1 MLFSVNFSLNVINC
15 ASPFTSKTTFVM
27 DDNFSFATYLTE
39 SSFVLNVSKAA
50 TEACATCAAIDPNG
64 HAFSRHKSLLRMM
77 YCVKTSSLFSSSSF
91 VVVVVVVADVD
102 IFLKVLFFR
111 EYLLKLSLN
120 EAGFDIDDALRVKVC
135 RLEKTKDDDEKK
147 LLATTTVDFESIYR
161 VVF

>member
-15 ASPFTSKTTFVM
+15 ASPFTSKTTFVI
-27 DDNFSFATYLTE
+27 DDNFSFATYLIE

-77 YCVKTSSLFSSSSF
+77 YCVKTSSSFFSSSF
-91 VVVVVVVADVD
+91 VVVVADVD

>member
-1 MLFSVNFSLNVINC
+1 
-15 ASPFTSKTTFVM
+15 
-27 DDNFSFATYLTE
+27 
-39 SSFVLNVSKAA
+39 
-50 TEACATCAAIDPNG
+50 
-64 HAFSRHKSLLRMM
+64 M
-77 YCVKTSSLFSSSSF
+77 YCVKTSSSFFSSSF